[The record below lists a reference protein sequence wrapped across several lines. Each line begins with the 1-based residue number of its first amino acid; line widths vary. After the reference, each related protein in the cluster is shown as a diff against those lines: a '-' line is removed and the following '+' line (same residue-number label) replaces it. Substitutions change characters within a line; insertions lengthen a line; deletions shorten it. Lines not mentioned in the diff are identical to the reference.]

1 MIKVFKARINKKYQT
16 SEKEVAELERQ
27 GYFFENGSI
36 IGNEQFLFYKKNNG
50 DFVST
55 IARNSKNKKI
65 DRLPFDKED
74 GTSVEEVF
82 NLEKLDIID
91 IIFVDNKKE
100 LSKLIKNFNYEKGID
115 LKWWTHLKKWDSI
128 SRKLM

>member
-16 SEKEVAELERQ
+16 SEKEVAELENQ

-50 DFVST
+50 NFVST

-65 DRLPFDKED
+65 DRLPFYKED
-74 GTSVEEVF
+74 GSSAEEVF

-115 LKWWTHLKKWDSI
+115 VK
-128 SRKLM
+128 